1 MTEQAKSIRLENTIP
16 PKNAFYEAYL
26 EQDHDGW
33 HISYSNGRIG
43 TPAKA
48 PKRKTNAGLPYE
60 KALKEFEK
68 LVNSKIKT
76 GYKAP
81 ENGAEVQGSGFD
93 AELAARAGKE
103 TSYVRQGLTEIG
115 LEDLKDLGPGWF
127 VMEKYDGHH
136 RGVVQENGEIQFAN
150 KLGLEATAVTHQRIR
165 DAVAAFAQDLPEN
178 FHFTCEDMG
187 DHLKIVDVPVHP
199 AVSDATPFSKRNE
212 ILRALKQSIELK
224 GGEYAEV
231 LQVAEAV
238 PLEQFVAEGGVERL
252 RNAGAEGL
260 VLLRGDSPYVRG
272 LSKDALKLKFWK
284 TCTVRVASQ
293 HGSKRSVGMELLD
306 ENDDWKGVGNLTIP
320 ASQEIPAIGS
330 LVEVAYLYAYR
341 GGALYQTSFK
351 ELRDDVREE
360 DCKISQLWYKGE
372 TREEEPALV
381 GMAM

>member
-48 PKRKTNAGLPYE
+48 PQRKTSAGLPYD

-68 LVNSKIKT
+68 LVNSKIKG

-81 ENGAEVQGSGFD
+81 ANGAEAQGSGFD

-103 TSYVRQGLTEIG
+103 TSYLPQGLTEIG
-115 LEDLKDLGPGWF
+115 LDDLATLGPGWF

-136 RGVVQENGEIQFAN
+136 RGVIQEGGQIQFAN
-150 KLGLEATAVTHQRIR
+150 KLGLESTAATHQRIR
-165 DAVAAFAQDLPEN
+165 DAVAALARNLPED
-178 FHFTCEDMG
+178 FQLLCEDMG
-187 DHLKIVDVPVHP
+187 DYLKLCDLPVHP
-199 AVSDATPFSKRNE
+199 AVSADTPFSKRHE
-212 ILRALKQSIELK
+212 ILRHVGKSIEMM
-224 GGEYAEV
+224 GGEYADV

-238 PLEQFVAEGGVERL
+238 PLEQFLAEGGVERL

-260 VLLRGDSPYVRG
+260 VIQRGDRPYVRG
-272 LSKDALKLKFWK
+272 RSEDALKLKFWN
-284 TCTVRVASQ
+284 TCTVRVASH
-293 HGSKRSVGMELLD
+293 HGTKRSVGMELLD
-306 ENDDWKGVGNLTIP
+306 DNGDWKGVGNLTIP
-320 ASQEIPAIGS
+320 ASQDIPAIGS
-330 LVEVAYLYAYR
+330 LVEVEYLYAYR

-360 DCKISQLWYKGE
+360 ECKTTQLWYKGE
-372 TREEEPALV
+372 TREEEPEPA